1 MSGKQRT
8 NKMEF
13 FFQASVVVGL
23 VVGLWSVSAVVA
35 GLAQVNWQ
43 LGELLRQYMTAV
55 GMIQEF
61 HTFVDFYTH
70 IKGIEY
76 IICLAF
82 LVSFPAFFKMLN
94 KSPVTET
101 E

>member
-1 MSGKQRT
+1 MSAKQR
-8 NKMEF
+8 NNGMEF

-23 VVGLWSVSAVVA
+23 VVGLWSLSAVVA

-43 LGELLRQYMTAV
+43 FGELLRQYMTAV

-61 HTFVDFYTH
+61 HTMVDFYTH
-70 IKGIEY
+70 IKGVEY
-76 IICLAF
+76 LICVAF
-82 LVSFPAFFKMLN
+82 LIGFPMFFKMLN
-94 KSPVTET
+94 RSAVTEA